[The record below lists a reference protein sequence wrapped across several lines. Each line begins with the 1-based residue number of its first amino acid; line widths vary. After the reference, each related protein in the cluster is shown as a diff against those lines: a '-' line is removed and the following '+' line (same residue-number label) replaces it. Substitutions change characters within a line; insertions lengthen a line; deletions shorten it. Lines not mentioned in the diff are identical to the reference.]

1 VKKLKPNDSMTM
13 EDAKAAASDLEA
25 ILLNFDRFY
34 TAGRTR
40 EYNDEWAYEVYN
52 EKIVNCVKT
61 VRQAWELRK

>member
-1 VKKLKPNDSMTM
+1 MKKLKPNDGMTI

-34 TAGRTR
+34 ASRTR
-40 EYNDEWAYEVYN
+40 EYDDEWAYEVYN
-52 EKIVNCVKT
+52 EKIVNCVKA

>member
-1 VKKLKPNDSMTM
+1 MKKLKPNDAMTM

-34 TAGRTR
+34 AGGTR
-40 EYNDEWAYEVYN
+40 GYDDEWAYEVYN

>member
-1 VKKLKPNDSMTM
+1 MKKLKPNDAMTM
-13 EDAKAAASDLEA
+13 EDAKAAASDLEV

-34 TAGRTR
+34 AKETR
-40 EYNDEWAYEVYN
+40 GYDDEWAYEVYN

>member
-1 VKKLKPNDSMTM
+1 MKKLKPNDAMTL

-34 TAGRTR
+34 AGGTWDRNDD
-40 EYNDEWAYEVYN
+40 YNAKV
-52 EKIVNCVKT
+52 VSCVTT